1 MAISISR
8 VKTLSGEQSRN
19 AASDTIPA
27 KWEELIGHLRKPVS
41 SGELI
46 FFTSQLSLM
55 MEVGTSLAVA
65 LRATAEQNKNPRFK
79 TIIESMLRDVEEG
92 HQLSDAMSRHP
103 RVFNNVFIS
112 MVKAG
117 ESGGFL
123 KKTLDG
129 ITAMQEKRKALVTQL
144 RTTLTYPVI
153 LCIMAIAVV
162 IFVLVGIL
170 PKFAVLF
177 AGKER
182 VLPLSTRFLM
192 AASSFLQNYWWL
204 LVVVLFGAL
213 IALKAFLKSHR
224 GKDLT
229 DRLILT
235 MPVIGPVANKI
246 YTSQLLRT
254 LGNLMDSQVPLLQAL
269 KATHSTFSNRYFS
282 RFIEELQDHVEQGG
296 RLSLP
301 FAKNPY
307 IMESVKQM
315 VATGEEVGNLSRVM
329 LRLAD
334 FYDIEVDR
342 ELKIV
347 GSLIEPLALIM
358 MGIVVG
364 LIVSSVIL
372 PIFRI
377 ASAVH

>member
-224 GKDLT
+224 GKELT

-269 KATHSTFSNRYFS
+269 KATHSTFSNRHFS

>member
-8 VKTLSGEQSRN
+8 IRPSAGEQSPDGAS
-19 AASDTIPA
+19 AAVRPQ
-27 KWEELIGHLRKPVS
+27 WGELMGRLRKPVGS
-41 SGELI
+41 SELI

-55 MEVGTSLAVA
+55 MEVGTSMAVA
-65 LRATAEQNKNPRFK
+65 LRATAEQNRNPRFK
-79 TIIESMLRDVEEG
+79 AVIESMLQDVEEG
-92 HQLSDAMSRHP
+92 RQLSDAMSRHP
-103 RVFNNVFIS
+103 RAFNSVFIS

-117 ESGGFL
+117 ETGGFL

-153 LCIMAIAVV
+153 LCLMAVGVV

-177 AGKER
+177 AGKES

-192 AASSFLQNYWWL
+192 AASSFLQDYWWL
-204 LVVVLFGAL
+204 PVAGLFGIL
-213 IALKAFLKSHR
+213 IALRTFLKSHR
-224 GKDLT
+224 GKDLV
-229 DRLILT
+229 DRLVLT
-235 MPVIGPVANKI
+235 APVIGPLANKV

-254 LGNLMDSQVPLLQAL
+254 LGNLMDSRVPLIPALQ
-269 KATHSTFSNRYFS
+269 ATHSTFANQHFA
-282 RFIEELQDHVEQGG
+282 RFIEQLQDHVEQGG
-296 RLSLP
+296 KFSQP

-307 IMESVKQM
+307 IMESVKEM
-315 VATGEEVGNLSRVM
+315 VATGEEVGNLPKVM

-342 ELKIV
+342 ELKII
-347 GSLIEPLALIM
+347 GSLIEPLALVM
-358 MGIVVG
+358 MGVVVG

>member
-8 VKTLSGEQSRN
+8 VKTPAGEPSRDS
-19 AASDTIPA
+19 APGALPVQ
-27 KWEELIGHLRKPVS
+27 WEEWIERFRKPVS

-79 TIIESMLRDVEEG
+79 TVIESMLKDVEEG

-129 ITAMQEKRKALVTQL
+129 ITAMQEKRKALMTQL

-153 LCIMAIAVV
+153 LCIMAMAVV

-170 PKFAVLF
+170 PKFTVLF
-177 AGKER
+177 SGKES

-192 AASSFLQNYWWL
+192 AASSFLQHYWWL
-204 LVVVLFGAL
+204 LIAVLIGSL
-213 IALKAFLKSHR
+213 IGLKAFIDSR
-224 GKDLT
+224 TGKDLT

-235 MPVIGPVANKI
+235 LPVIGPVSNKI
-246 YTSQLLRT
+246 YTSQLLRI
-254 LGNLMDSQVPLLQAL
+254 LGNLMDSQVPLLPAL
-269 KATHSTFSNRYFS
+269 KATQSTFSNRHFA
-282 RFIEELQDHVEQGG
+282 RFIEDLQEHVEQGG
-296 RLSLP
+296 RFSQP

-334 FYDIEVDR
+334 FYDLEVDR

-347 GSLIEPLALIM
+347 GSLIEPLALVV
-358 MGIVVG
+358 MGVVVG

-377 ASAVH
+377 ASSVH